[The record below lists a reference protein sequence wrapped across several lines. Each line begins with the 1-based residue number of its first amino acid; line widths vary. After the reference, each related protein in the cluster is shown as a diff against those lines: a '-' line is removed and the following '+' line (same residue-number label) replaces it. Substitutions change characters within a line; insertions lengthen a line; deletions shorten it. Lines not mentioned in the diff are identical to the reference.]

1 MDLLPVVDVG
11 CRTPVLVHRGI
22 LATRIGEAPMPS
34 QRRGSRSR
42 QPQVVQFSLFD
53 NQPVG
58 PQWRQLPPATR
69 SAVTELMVQLLS
81 EHRRSER
88 LYVAGERSDD

>member
-1 MDLLPVVDVG
+1 
-11 CRTPVLVHRGI
+11 
-22 LATRIGEAPMPS
+22 MPR
-34 QRRGSRSR
+34 RRGSRSR
-42 QPQVVQFSLFD
+42 QLKWSNLVCPTTNRS
-53 NQPVG
+53 G
-58 PQWRQLPPATR
+58 PNGVSCRTATR

>member
-1 MDLLPVVDVG
+1 
-11 CRTPVLVHRGI
+11 
-22 LATRIGEAPMPS
+22 MPS
-34 QRRGSRSR
+34 QRRGSKSR